1 MHTCKI
7 GLAVIALG
15 ALAPTI
21 SSASPDKASLDAC
34 VSAFAKSL
42 AASGSAV
49 PTYKLID
56 RADAFS
62 TALSPYFVE
71 TAYSYDLEAR
81 NSQGDVFARVRCST
95 NGRGIVSALAPLP
108 LEGKSA
114 AYAARN

>member
-7 GLAVIALG
+7 GLAAIALA

-42 AASGSAV
+42 AAPGSAV
-49 PTYKLID
+49 PAYKLID
-56 RADAFS
+56 RADPFS
-62 TALSPYFVE
+62 SSLSPYFVE
-71 TAYSYDLEAR
+71 TAYTYDLEAR
-81 NSQGDVFARVRCST
+81 NSQGEVFARVRCST
-95 NGRGIVSALAPLP
+95 NGRGTVSALAPLP
-108 LEGKSA
+108 LEGKPA

>member
-7 GLAVIALG
+7 GLAVIALA

-56 RADAFS
+56 RADPFS
-62 TALSPYFVE
+62 STPAPYFIKM
-71 TAYSYDLEAR
+71 AYTYDLEAR
-81 NSQGDVFARVRCST
+81 NSQGDVLARVRCST
-95 NGRGIVSALAPLP
+95 NGRGTVSALAPLP
-108 LEGKSA
+108 LEGKPA